1 MKISLEAKDILLD
14 MMKNN
19 DLDCLWVLLEES
31 CQGLGLNFTL
41 AKKKEGDEIVTVD
54 GIDVLMDQTTGNR
67 SEHVTL
73 FAQDGKLYVEDPEA
87 GSCSDCDSGCGSS
100 CGSGCHA

>member
-1 MKISLEAKDILLD
+1 MKITLEAKDILLD
-14 MMKNN
+14 MMNNN

-31 CQGLGLNFTL
+31 CQGWGLNFTL

-54 GIDVLMDQTTGNR
+54 GIDVLMDQTTANR
-67 SEHVTL
+67 SEHVTV
-73 FAQDGKLYVEDPEA
+73 FAQNGQLYIEDPEA
-87 GSCSDCDSGCGSS
+87 ATCGDCDSGCGSS